1 MILLI
6 SQAKTAAQCATALQK
21 FSGHRVQIART
32 LGEGVGLLRREEFA
46 VVVADQLLLDSN
58 PKGADLLWRNT
69 GVAVPVEVNFALA
82 SAERIARD
90 VRAAVDRREKEQL
103 LAARAAEAIL
113 RGELTGTVSGIL
125 LNSEIALSQPQVP
138 ASVQDRIRSVH
149 ELAEQLR
156 TRLAMTA

>member
-6 SQAKTAAQCATALQK
+6 SQAKTAAQCATALHK
-21 FSGHRVQIART
+21 VSGQRVQVAHS
-32 LGEGVGLLRREEFA
+32 LSEGVSLLRREEFA
-46 VVVADQLLLDSN
+46 VVVADLLLLDSN
-58 PKGADLLWRNT
+58 PKAADLLWRNT
-69 GVAVPVEVNFALA
+69 GVAVPVEVNFALS

-90 VRAAVDRREKEQL
+90 VRAAVERREKEQL

-113 RGELTGTVSGIL
+113 RSELTGTVSGIL
-125 LNSEIALSQPQVP
+125 LNSEIALSQPQLP

-156 TRLAMTA
+156 SRLAMTA